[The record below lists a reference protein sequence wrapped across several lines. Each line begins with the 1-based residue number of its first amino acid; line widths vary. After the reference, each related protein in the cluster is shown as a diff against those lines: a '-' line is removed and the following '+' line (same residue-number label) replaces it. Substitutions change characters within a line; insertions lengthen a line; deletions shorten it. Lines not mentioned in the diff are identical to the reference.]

1 MQKSIDISIIIVN
14 YNVKEFL
21 SNLLNAI
28 KRAKHDLSLEIFVVD
43 NASSDNSV
51 SYLMKR
57 YPEVSFIENTRN
69 LGFGRANNQALEK
82 ANGTYTLLIN
92 PDTLISEDT
101 LAVLKQYMDE
111 HSETGAC
118 GCKILNPDGT
128 FAPESRRSIPTP
140 LSALWKVLGL
150 TTLFPRNK
158 TFAEYY
164 LSWMDE
170 DSPSQ
175 VPVLSGAFMFFRTR
189 VLKELRGFDEQFF
202 MYGEDID
209 LCYRTNKAGYHVDYV
224 PSTSIIHY
232 KGESTKKDN
241 IDYIVLFNRA
251 MLQFFKKHYS
261 YSYSMFLRVLIVL
274 GIVTRGFVTYL
285 TSLFRRGS
293 QPLIDVAI
301 INIILIVSFIWRFHI
316 HVSTFFSDY
325 RPVYLI
331 VNAVVS
337 LLFIFGS
344 INHEIYGKHRNS
356 VVAEMK
362 ANFWAFG
369 GTSLI
374 TFFFRQFAFSRLILL
389 MGFVISVVSMS
400 AIRLI
405 RKNTTTTVRTG
416 RGTYNSIRV
425 LIIGLNSRTI
435 ELIRKLQ
442 SKVEKNYEVVGVLQT
457 DYLSGDALGKSI
469 PVLGELSDISEVIRK
484 YRVGQVLFLLNAL
497 SYKEILHVITKY
509 REPGV
514 QFKLVPESLDFV
526 IGKANVEYLDDMP
539 VVDVDI
545 AYQSAWNR
553 FIKRLFDILLS
564 SILLLVTSLFVWPV
578 ILFNRSSKK
587 NFYPYGNTA
596 VGLSLRLFTPV
607 NKHLYKNL
615 YLLIC
620 HIFRGH
626 LSFVG
631 APILYS
637 HRQDFI
643 YKPGLTGLR
652 QINESRLHFT
662 DDKLKY
668 ELYYLQNY
676 SIWLDID
683 ILIKSIKSRIHSL
696 QFLDMEEAEL
706 S

>member
-1 MQKSIDISIIIVN
+1 MQKSVDISVIIVN

-28 KRAKHDLSLEIFVVD
+28 KKAKHDLSLEIFVVD

-51 SYLMKR
+51 PYLSKQ
-57 YPEVSFIENTRN
+57 YPEITFIENSRN
-69 LGFGRANNQALEK
+69 IGFAKANNQAIRK

-101 LAVLKQYMDE
+101 LTTLKEYMDG
-111 HSETGAC
+111 HPPTGAC
-118 GCKILNPDGT
+118 GCKILNPDGS

-170 DSPSQ
+170 DKPSQ
-175 VPVLSGAFMFFRTR
+175 VPVLSGAFMFFRTQILR
-189 VLKELRGFDEQFF
+189 ELDGFDEQFF

-209 LCYRTNKAGYHVDYV
+209 LCYRTSKAGHQIDYV

-261 YSYSMFLRVLIVL
+261 YSYSISLRILIVI
-274 GIVTRGFVTYL
+274 GIVARGFVTYA
-285 TSLFRRGS
+285 TTLFRRGI
-293 QPLIDVAI
+293 QPMIDLGI
-301 INIILIVSFIWRFHI
+301 INIILIFGFVWRYQISF
-316 HVSTFFSDY
+316 STIFSDY
-325 RPVYLI
+325 RPIYLI
-331 VNAVVS
+331 VNGVVS
-337 LLFIFGS
+337 LLFLIGS
-344 INHEIYGKHRNS
+344 INHEIYGRQRNS
-356 VVAEMK
+356 IVAVLK

-369 GTSLI
+369 GASII
-374 TFFFRQFAFSRLILL
+374 TFFLRQFAFSRLILL
-389 MGFVISVVSMS
+389 VGFLLSMFLM
-400 AIRLI
+400 AVLRLI
-405 RKNTTTTVRTG
+405 RKNSGSTIRTG
-416 RGTYNSIRV
+416 RGTFNSIRV
-425 LIIGLNSRTI
+425 LIVGLNNRTP
-435 ELIRKLQ
+435 ELARKLQ
-442 SKVEKNYEVVGVLQT
+442 SKVEKNYEVVGVLRNDHPQEKFAT
-457 DYLSGDALGKSI
+457 EGI
-469 PVLGELSDISEVIRK
+469 PVLGELSDISRVIHS
-484 YRVGQVLFLLNAL
+484 YRIGQVLFLLNAL

-509 REPGV
+509 SQPGILY
-514 QFKLVPESLDFV
+514 KLVPESLDFV

-553 FIKRLFDILLS
+553 FIKRFFDVILS
-564 SILLLVTSLFVWPV
+564 SLVLIISSIIMLPV
-578 ILFNRSSKK
+578 IIFSPAPKKSVHLF
-587 NFYPYGNTA
+587 GNPNK
-596 VGLSLRLFTPV
+596 GLLFTVFSPI
-607 NKHLYKNL
+607 NENFYKNL
-615 YLLIC
+615 YLLIW
-620 HIFRGH
+620 HIFRGRI
-626 LSFVG
+626 SFVG
-631 APILYS
+631 APMHYVG
-637 HRQDFI
+637 HQDLV

-652 QINESRLHFT
+652 QINESRLYHP

-668 ELYYLQNY
+668 EIYYLQNY

-683 ILIKSIKSRIHSL
+683 ILIKSLTNRVYSL
-696 QFLDMEEAEL
+696 QFLELDEADTL
-706 S
+706 